1 MELASGH
8 ISPFIIAEIAAFAG
22 IFSCLCLSKGLTYG
36 GKYELKQI
44 LIWFGQNSLCLM
56 LVHQLIKVVLDEF
69 VFSFIDNHFIVMTLQ
84 ICLTLVFSVLITIV
98 VTNYIPF
105 IIGKKSKWL
114 RRIESLVIKELQKI
128 P

>member
-1 MELASGH
+1 
-8 ISPFIIAEIAAFAG
+8 
-22 IFSCLCLSKGLTYG
+22 
-36 GKYELKQI
+36 
-44 LIWFGQNSLCLM
+44 M
-56 LVHQLIKVVLDEF
+56 LVHQLIKVVLDEC
-69 VFSFIDNHFIVMTLQ
+69 VLSFIDNHFIVMTLQ

-105 IIGKKSKWL
+105 IIGKKIKIKWL